1 MHAPNTSKNRRPTDT
16 PKPPGMRPAL
26 LRVSDAAKLHI
37 ERRQVAHESSS
48 ERHWKFC
55 TAQIAPS
62 TSAKPQATL
71 VYAVLL
77 MLM

>member
-1 MHAPNTSKNRRPTDT
+1 MVHRTADGTVRCVNRN
-16 PKPPGMRPAL
+16 GIIY
-26 LRVSDAAKLHI
+26 I
-37 ERRQVAHESSS
+37 ERRQVAHEGSS